1 MWGRGSWNGVKFD
14 KIATF
19 IEDFGMRKRI
29 AVVMGGVS
37 HEAEISLRSGEAVTK
52 ALCDAGYEVLP
63 VRLTQE
69 SLDELPDGVEAVFIA
84 LHGGYG
90 ENGGIQRDLD
100 ARQIPY
106 TGPGAWTSE
115 LCMDKVATKRVLEAA
130 GIKTP
135 LGVTVKASEA
145 NAPCPLPLPAVVKPP
160 RDGSSVG
167 LSKVTEACQWADAV
181 RLACAQD
188 AAGEAL
194 AEVYIPGRELAVGVV
209 NGQAL
214 PVIEI
219 IAPNGWYDFT
229 AKYAAGGS
237 RHVYPETSELTERVQ
252 KIAVAAAAAT
262 KCRGAV
268 RVDFRV
274 TDEGEAYILEINTT
288 PGCTATSLLPE
299 AAARAG
305 MDFPTL
311 CAQLIER
318 AEFDR
323 VD

>member
-1 MWGRGSWNGVKFD
+1 
-14 KIATF
+14 
-19 IEDFGMRKRI
+19 MRKRI
-29 AVVMGGVS
+29 AVVMGGIS
-37 HEAEISLRSGEAVTK
+37 HEAEISLRSGEAVVN
-52 ALCDAGYEVLP
+52 ALNEAGYDVAP

-69 SLDELPDGVEAVFIA
+69 SLAEMPDDVEAVFIA

-100 ARQIPY
+100 ARKIPY

-115 LCMDKVATKRVLEAA
+115 LCMNKVATKEVLEAA

-135 LGVTVKASEA
+135 PGMTVKEA
-145 NAPCPLPLPAVVKPP
+145 DAEQPCTLPLPVVVKPP
-160 RDGSSVG
+160 CDGSSVG
-167 LSKVTEACQWADAV
+167 LSKVTEATQWTEAV

-188 AAGEAL
+188 AAREAL
-194 AEVYIPGRELAVGVV
+194 VEEYIPGREWAVGVV
-209 NGQAL
+209 NGVAL

-219 IAPNGWYDFT
+219 IAPNGWYDFH

-237 RHVYPETSELTERVQ
+237 RHVYPEPSELTQRVQ
-252 KIAVAAAAAT
+252 EIAVQAAAAT

-268 RVDFRV
+268 RIDFRV
-274 TDEGEAYILEINTT
+274 TDAGEAYVLEINTT

-299 AAARAG
+299 AAAKAG
-305 MDFPTL
+305 MEFPVF

-318 AEFDR
+318 AAFDQ
-323 VD
+323 VDE

>member
-1 MWGRGSWNGVKFD
+1 
-14 KIATF
+14 
-19 IEDFGMRKRI
+19 MRKRI
-29 AVVMGGVS
+29 AVVMGGLS
-37 HEAEISLRSGEAVTK
+37 HEAEISLRSGEAVAK
-52 ALCDAGYEVLP
+52 ALVEAGYEVLP

-69 SLDELPDGVEAVFIA
+69 SLAELPEGVDAVFNA

-100 ARQIPY
+100 ARKIPY

-115 LCMDKVATKRVLEAA
+115 LCMDKVATKRVLDAA
-130 GIKTP
+130 GIQTP
-135 LGVTVKASEA
+135 KGMTIKVEEA
-145 NAPCPLPLPAVVKPP
+145 DLPCPLPLPAVVKPP

-167 LSKVTEACQWADAV
+167 LSKVTEAAQWADAV

-188 AAGEAL
+188 EAGEAL

-209 NGQAL
+209 NGEAL

-219 IAPNGWYDFT
+219 IAPNGWYDFH

-237 RHVYPETSELTERVQ
+237 QHVYPESSPLTQRLQE
-252 KIAVAAAAAT
+252 IAVRAAAAT

-311 CAQLIER
+311 CAQLIEH
-318 AEFDR
+318 AACD
-323 VD
+323 